1 MPPRVQGDRDNVIV
15 TGTAQKPF
23 VVRMFTHRQHLTDGN
38 MRSYE
43 GHEQFFPVPP
53 A

>member
-1 MPPRVQGDRDNVIV
+1 MPSGVQDNVIM
-15 TGTAQKPF
+15 TGMAQKPF

-43 GHEQFFPVPP
+43 GREQFFPDPP